1 MSDNYCSQIN
11 IKQYNMVRCIDLFAG
26 AGGLSEGLSEAG
38 FHCLFANEIM
48 PIYAQTYARNHVGT
62 KVLTSDIRTVDA
74 YDILQN
80 LGIKRGELDLIAG
93 GPPCQGFSINAPIR
107 SKEDSRNHLFRE
119 YLRFVDAFAPRVILI
134 ENVPGLVSFEK
145 GATLHAIIE
154 ALADLGY
161 GADVRI
167 LGAAYYGIPQMRW
180 RTIIIGFR
188 GKEVPTEAFPSPL
201 FHAPIRP
208 NFTTTFDGKQLVK
221 LPTSENLAK
230 FTTIEEAIG
239 DLPPLKCGEKG
250 DAVKD
255 YFIGPQCEYQQ
266 MMRIGS
272 GGVYNHESP
281 RLSETNLKRM
291 KYIKPGGN
299 WTDIPYDLLPKGMQ
313 KARKSDHTMRYGRV
327 HPNGLAS
334 TILTK
339 CDPHWGAYF
348 HYSQDR
354 SFTVREAARIQS
366 FPDHYVF
373 YGNTAEQF
381 AQVGNAVPP
390 LLAKAIGLSII
401 NLLKQE

>member
-1 MSDNYCSQIN
+1 MR
-11 IKQYNMVRCIDLFAG
+11 VIDLFAG

-38 FHCLFANEIM
+38 FHCLFANEAV
-48 PIYAQTYARNHVGT
+48 PVYAQTYMKNHVGA

-74 YDILQN
+74 NDIMQSLGLQ
-80 LGIKRGELDLIAG
+80 RGELDLIAG

-107 SKEDSRNHLFRE
+107 SNEDSRNHLFRE
-119 YLRFVDAFAPRVILI
+119 YLRFVDAFAPRAILI

-154 ALADLGY
+154 ALANLGY
-161 GADVRI
+161 GADVHI
-167 LGAAYYGIPQMRW
+167 LGAAYYGVPQMRW
-180 RTIIIGFR
+180 RTIIIGLR
-188 GKEVPTEAFPSPL
+188 GREVPIEAFPSPI

-221 LPTSENLAK
+221 LPTCEELAK
-230 FTTIEEAIG
+230 FTTVEEAIG

-250 DAVKD
+250 NAIKE
-255 YFIGPQCEYQQ
+255 YHTEPQCEYQH
-266 MMRIGS
+266 MMRVGS
-272 GGVYNHESP
+272 GGVYNHEAP
-281 RLSETNLKRM
+281 KLSDTNLARM

-313 KARKSDHTMRYGRV
+313 KARRSDHTMRYGRV
-327 HPNGLAS
+327 RPDGLAS

-373 YGNTAEQF
+373 CGNTAEQF

-401 NLLKQE
+401 NVLKKTN

>member
-1 MSDNYCSQIN
+1 MMQF
-11 IKQYNMVRCIDLFAG
+11 IDLFAG

-38 FHCLFANEIM
+38 FHSLFANEVM
-48 PIYAQTYARNHVGT
+48 PVYAQTYMRNHVGT

-74 YDILQN
+74 NGILHE
-80 LGIKRGELDLIAG
+80 LGLKRGELDLIAG
-93 GPPCQGFSINAPIR
+93 GPPCQGFSINAPVR
-107 SKEDSRNHLFRE
+107 SNEDSRNHLFKE
-119 YLRFVDAFAPRVILI
+119 YLRFVDAFAPRAILI

-161 GADVRI
+161 GAAVRI
-167 LGAAYYGIPQMRW
+167 LGAAYYGVPQMRW
-180 RTIIIGFR
+180 RTVIIGLR
-188 GKEVPTEAFPSPL
+188 GREVPNDAFPCPI

-221 LPTSENLAK
+221 LPTSESLAK
-230 FTTIEEAIG
+230 FITVEEAIG

-255 YFIGPQCEYQQ
+255 YYTEPQCEYQQ
-266 MMRIGS
+266 IMRVGS
-272 GGVYNHESP
+272 GGVYNHEAP
-281 RLSETNLKRM
+281 KLSETNLERL

-327 HPNGLAS
+327 KSDGLAS

-373 YGNTAEQF
+373 HGNAAEQF

-390 LLAKAIGLSII
+390 LLAKAIGMSIMNI
-401 NLLKQE
+401 LKQ

>member
-1 MSDNYCSQIN
+1 MLQF
-11 IKQYNMVRCIDLFAG
+11 IDLFAG

-48 PIYAQTYARNHVGT
+48 PIYAQTYAKNHINT
-62 KVLTSDIRTVDA
+62 KVLTSDIRTIDA
-74 YDILQN
+74 DNILRDI
-80 LGIKRGELDLIAG
+80 GIKKGELDLIAG

-119 YLRFVDAFAPRVILI
+119 YLRFVETFAPRAILI

-154 ALADLGY
+154 ALANLGY

-167 LGAAYYGIPQMRW
+167 LGAAYYGVPQMRW
-180 RTIIIGFR
+180 RTIIIGLR
-188 GKEVPTEAFPSPL
+188 GKEVPTDAFPSPI

-221 LPTSENLAK
+221 FPSSENLAK
-230 FTTIEEAIG
+230 FTTLEEAIG
-239 DLPPLKCGEKG
+239 DLPPLKCGERG
-250 DAVKD
+250 AAIKD
-255 YFIGPQCEYQQ
+255 YFTEPQCEYQQ

-281 RLSETNLKRM
+281 RLSETNLKRI
-291 KYIKPGGN
+291 KYIKQGGN
-299 WTDIPYDLLPKGMQ
+299 WTDIPHDLLPKGMQ
-313 KARKSDHTMRYGRV
+313 KARKSDHTMRYGRIR
-327 HPNGLAS
+327 PDGLAS

-373 YGNTAEQF
+373 LGNIAEQF

-390 LLAKAIGLSII
+390 LLAKAIGISII
-401 NLLKQE
+401 NILNQQ

>member
-1 MSDNYCSQIN
+1 MF
-11 IKQYNMVRCIDLFAG
+11 RFIDLFAG
-26 AGGLSEGLSEAG
+26 AGGLSEGLSGAG

-48 PIYAQTYARNHVGT
+48 PIYAQTYMRNHVGT
-62 KVLTSDIRTVDA
+62 KVLTSDICTVDA
-74 YDILQN
+74 YGILN
-80 LGIKRGELDLIAG
+80 DLGMKRGELDLIAG

-107 SKEDSRNHLFRE
+107 SANDSRNHLFRE
-119 YLRFVDAFAPRVILI
+119 YLRFVDAFAPRAILI

-145 GATLHAIIE
+145 GATLHSIME

-167 LGAAYYGIPQMRW
+167 LGAAYYGVPQMRW
-180 RTIIIGFR
+180 RTIIIGLR
-188 GKEVPTEAFPSPL
+188 GKEVPIDAFPSPM

-221 LPTSENLAK
+221 YPASESLAK
-230 FTTIEEAIG
+230 FTTVEDAIG

-250 DAVKD
+250 DVIKD
-255 YFIGPQCEYQQ
+255 YLTEPQCEYQQ
-266 MMRIGS
+266 MMRVGS
-272 GGVYNHESP
+272 GGVYNHEAP
-281 RLSETNLKRM
+281 KLSETNLKRI

-313 KARKSDHTMRYGRV
+313 KARKSNHTMRYGRIR
-327 HPNGLAS
+327 PDGLAS

-373 YGNTAEQF
+373 CGNTAEQF

-401 NLLKQE
+401 NLLK

>member
-1 MSDNYCSQIN
+1 M
-11 IKQYNMVRCIDLFAG
+11 RFIDLFAG

-38 FHCLFANEIM
+38 LHCLFANEVM
-48 PIYAQTYARNHVGT
+48 PTYAKTYIRNHAST

-74 YDILQN
+74 NDIRQE
-80 LGIKRGELDLIAG
+80 LGLKKGELDLIAG
-93 GPPCQGFSINAPIR
+93 GPPCQGFSINAPVR
-107 SKEDSRNHLFRE
+107 SNSDSRNHLFKE
-119 YLRFVDAFAPRVILI
+119 YLRFVEAFAPKAILI

-154 ALADLGY
+154 ALAELGY

-167 LGAAYYGIPQMRW
+167 LGAAYYGVPQMRW

-188 GKEVPTEAFPSPL
+188 GKEVPQNAFPSPI

-221 LPTSENLAK
+221 LPTSESLAR
-230 FTTIEEAIG
+230 FTTLKEAIG

-250 DAVKD
+250 NTIKD
-255 YFIGPQCEYQQ
+255 YYTEPQCEYQQ
-266 MMRIGS
+266 MMRIGT
-272 GGVYNHESP
+272 GGVYNHEAP
-281 RLSETNLKRM
+281 KLSETNLERL

-299 WTDIPYDLLPKGMQ
+299 WTDIPHDLLPKGMQ

-327 HPNGLAS
+327 KPDGLAS

-366 FPDHYVF
+366 FPDHYIF

-401 NLLKQE
+401 NILNKE

>member
-1 MSDNYCSQIN
+1 MA
-11 IKQYNMVRCIDLFAG
+11 RCIDLFAG

-38 FHCLFANEIM
+38 FHCLFANEVM
-48 PIYAQTYARNHVGT
+48 PVYAQTYMRNHVGT

-74 YDILQN
+74 RDVLRD
-80 LGIKRGELDLIAG
+80 LGLKKGELDLIAG
-93 GPPCQGFSINAPIR
+93 GPPCQGFSINAPVR
-107 SKEDSRNHLFRE
+107 SNEDSRNHLFRE
-119 YLRFVDAFAPRVILI
+119 YLRFVNAFAPRAILI

-167 LGAAYYGIPQMRW
+167 LGAAYYGVPQMRW

-188 GKEVPTEAFPSPL
+188 GKEVPTDAFPSPL

-208 NFTTTFDGKQLVK
+208 NFTTTFDGRQLVK
-221 LPTSENLAK
+221 LPTSESLAK
-230 FTTIEEAIG
+230 FTTVKEAIG

-250 DAVKD
+250 EAVKG
-255 YFIGPQCEYQQ
+255 YFMEPQCEYQQ
-266 MMRIGS
+266 MMRVGS

-299 WTDIPYDLLPKGMQ
+299 WTDIPDDLLPKGMR

-327 HPNGLAS
+327 RPDGLAS

-348 HYSQDR
+348 HYAQDR

-401 NLLKQE
+401 NILKRE

>member
-1 MSDNYCSQIN
+1 MF
-11 IKQYNMVRCIDLFAG
+11 RFIDLFAG

-48 PIYAQTYARNHVGT
+48 PIYAQTYMRNHVGT

-74 YDILQN
+74 YGILN
-80 LGIKRGELDLIAG
+80 DLGMKRGELDLVAG

-107 SKEDSRNHLFRE
+107 SANDSRNHLFRE
-119 YLRFVDAFAPRVILI
+119 YLRFVDAFAPRAILI

-145 GATLHAIIE
+145 GATLHSIMD

-167 LGAAYYGIPQMRW
+167 LGAAYYGVPQMRW
-180 RTIIIGFR
+180 RTIIVGLR
-188 GKEVPTEAFPSPL
+188 GKEVPIDAFPSPM

-221 LPTSENLAK
+221 FPASESLAK
-230 FTTIEEAIG
+230 FTTVEDAIG

-250 DAVKD
+250 DIIKD
-255 YFIGPQCEYQQ
+255 YLTEPQCEYQQ
-266 MMRIGS
+266 MMRVGS
-272 GGVYNHESP
+272 GGVYNHEAP
-281 RLSETNLKRM
+281 KLSETNLKRI

-313 KARKSDHTMRYGRV
+313 KARKSDHTMRYGRIR
-327 HPNGLAS
+327 PDGLAS

-373 YGNTAEQF
+373 CGNTAEQF

-401 NLLKQE
+401 NLLK

>member
-1 MSDNYCSQIN
+1 MA
-11 IKQYNMVRCIDLFAG
+11 RCIDLFAG

-38 FHCLFANEIM
+38 FHCLFANEVM
-48 PIYAQTYARNHVGT
+48 PIYAQTYKRNHVGT

-74 YDILQN
+74 YDIMRGLN
-80 LGIKRGELDLIAG
+80 LKKGELDLIAG

-107 SKEDSRNHLFRE
+107 SNEDSRNHLFRE
-119 YLRFVDAFAPRVILI
+119 YLRFVEAFAPRAILI

-167 LGAAYYGIPQMRW
+167 LGAAYYGVPQMRW

-188 GKEVPTEAFPSPL
+188 GKEVPIDAFPSPL

-208 NFTTTFDGKQLVK
+208 NFTTTFDGKPLVK

-230 FTTIEEAIG
+230 FTTLEEAIG

-250 DAVKD
+250 ETVKD
-255 YFIGPQCEYQQ
+255 YYKEPQCEYQR

-272 GGVYNHESP
+272 GGVYNHEAP
-281 RLSETNLKRM
+281 RLSETNIKRM

-299 WTDIPYDLLPKGMQ
+299 WTDIPDDLLPKGMQ

-327 HPNGLAS
+327 RPEGLAS

-373 YGNTAEQF
+373 CGNSAEQF

-401 NLLKQE
+401 NLLEQK

>member
-1 MSDNYCSQIN
+1 MI
-11 IKQYNMVRCIDLFAG
+11 RCIDLFAG

-38 FHCLFANEIM
+38 FHCLFANEVM
-48 PIYAQTYARNHVGT
+48 PIYALTYMRNHVGT

-74 YDILQN
+74 YDILQD

-107 SKEDSRNHLFRE
+107 SNEDSRNHLFRE
-119 YLRFVDAFAPRVILI
+119 YLRFVDAFAPRAILI

-167 LGAAYYGIPQMRW
+167 LGAAYYGVPQMRW
-180 RTIIIGFR
+180 RTIIIALR
-188 GKEVPTEAFPSPL
+188 GREVPTDAFPSPT

-221 LPTSENLAK
+221 FPTSESLAN
-230 FTTIEEAIG
+230 FTTVEEAIG
-239 DLPPLKCGEKG
+239 DLPPLRCGEKG
-250 DAVKD
+250 EAIKE
-255 YFIGPQCEYQQ
+255 YFMEPQCEYQQ
-266 MMRIGS
+266 MMRVGS

-327 HPNGLAS
+327 RPDGLAS

-373 YGNTAEQF
+373 YGNIAEQF